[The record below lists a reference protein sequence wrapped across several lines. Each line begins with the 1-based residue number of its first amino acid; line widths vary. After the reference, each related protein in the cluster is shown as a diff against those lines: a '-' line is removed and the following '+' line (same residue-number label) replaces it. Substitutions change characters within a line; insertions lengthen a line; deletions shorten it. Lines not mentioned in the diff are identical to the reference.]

1 MKSNNIYTVLESFD
15 DITIP
20 IQTKNKKESSKKNLD
35 K

>member
-20 IQTKNKKESSKKNLD
+20 IQTKNKKRKLEKKT
-35 K
+35 